1 MSVNGKDVQVR
12 ADCIC
17 VHSDTPNAIE
27 LAQAVKT
34 AVADYLELDRRF
46 RGGLR
51 GMAQHEVLS
60 PLPGIFYRRPAPEKP
75 PYKED
80 GDRVADGDIIGLI
93 EVMKQFT
100 EVHADAG
107 GKIVRFLVDNEAP
120 VEPGQPVLLIET
132 A

>member
-1 MSVNGKDVQVR
+1 
-12 ADCIC
+12 
-17 VHSDTPNAIE
+17 
-27 LAQAVKT
+27 
-34 AVADYLELDRRF
+34 
-46 RGGLR
+46 
-51 GMAQHEVLS
+51 MARHEVLS

-75 PYKED
+75 RYKEV
-80 GDRVADGDIIGLI
+80 GDRVAEGDIIGLI

-107 GKIVRFLVDNEAP
+107 GKIVSFLIDNEAP